1 MAEARAVKKQ
11 LSMQYWASIIAD
23 RKSSGLNIDEYCK
36 ENNIS
41 RNSYFYWLRQIR
53 ENVASSIDSTE
64 LSLPLSNAAPGT
76 LVELVPSQS
85 SRKPAVISS
94 VPQISVSPDTEET
107 INILVNGVT
116 IPVRSCTSDELLI
129 KIMRAARN
137 A

>member
-53 ENVASSIDSTE
+53 ENVASSIDATE
-64 LSLPLSNAAPGT
+64 LSLPLSNATPGT
-76 LVELVPSQS
+76 LV
-85 SRKPAVISS
+85 
-94 VPQISVSPDTEET
+94 
-107 INILVNGVT
+107 
-116 IPVRSCTSDELLI
+116 
-129 KIMRAARN
+129 
-137 A
+137 

>member
-1 MAEARAVKKQ
+1 MAEASAVKKQ

-36 ENNIS
+36 INNIS

-53 ENVASSIDSTE
+53 ENVASSIE
-64 LSLPLSNAAPGT
+64 PAEISLPINATAGT
-76 LVELVPSQS
+76 LVELVTTQS
-85 SRKPAVISS
+85 SRKPAVISN
-94 VPQISVSPDTEET
+94 VPQISVSADTEESVE
-107 INILVNGVT
+107 ISVNGVI
-116 IPVRSCTSDELLI
+116 IPVRSSTSDELLI

>member
-1 MAEARAVKKQ
+1 
-11 LSMQYWASIIAD
+11 MQYWASIIAD

-36 ENNIS
+36 INNIS

-53 ENVASSIDSTE
+53 ENVASSIE
-64 LSLPLSNAAPGT
+64 PAEISLPIPAAAGT

-85 SRKPAVISS
+85 SLKPAVISS

>member
-1 MAEARAVKKQ
+1 MSEARAVKKQ

-36 ENNIS
+36 INNIS

-53 ENVASSIDSTE
+53 ENVASSIE
-64 LSLPLSNAAPGT
+64 PAEISLPIPAAAGT

-85 SRKPAVISS
+85 SLKPAVVSS
-94 VPQISVSPDTEET
+94 VPQISVSPDTDET
-107 INILVNGVT
+107 INISVNGVT

>member
-11 LSMQYWASIIAD
+11 LSMQYWTSIFAD

-36 ENNIS
+36 INNIS

-53 ENVASSIDSTE
+53 ENVASSIE
-64 LSLPLSNAAPGT
+64 PAEISLPIPAAAGT

-85 SRKPAVISS
+85 SLKPAVVSS
-94 VPQISVSPDTEET
+94 VPQISVSPDTDET
-107 INILVNGVT
+107 INISVNGVT